1 MFIFVTLLPI
11 TLYGILLYNKS
22 SEIIQDKVN
31 LSISEALTQISTS
44 INEKIEKVRNDSIE
58 ISYLEEIQDV
68 LINYNDYN
76 ERMKNKVKIAV
87 TDKMSKKYV
96 FDNIV
101 SEITLYTLT

>member
-44 INEKIEKVRNDSIE
+44 INEKIENNHDTGKHTYRDTRIE
-58 ISYLEEIQDV
+58 QRYFTSYLHYDSPFNEIP
-68 LINYNDYN
+68 
-76 ERMKNKVKIAV
+76 
-87 TDKMSKKYV
+87 
-96 FDNIV
+96 
-101 SEITLYTLT
+101 

>member
-44 INEKIEKVRNDSIE
+44 TV
-58 ISYLEEIQDV
+58 SYTHL
-68 LINYNDYN
+68 
-76 ERMKNKVKIAV
+76 
-87 TDKMSKKYV
+87 
-96 FDNIV
+96 
-101 SEITLYTLT
+101 TLPTNSLV

>member
-44 INEKIEKVRNDSIE
+44 INEKIEKVRNDCIFRS
-58 ISYLEEIQDV
+58 LRARCTV
-68 LINYNDYN
+68 N
-76 ERMKNKVKIAV
+76 
-87 TDKMSKKYV
+87 
-96 FDNIV
+96 V
-101 SEITLYTLT
+101 SNRSGD

>member
-44 INEKIEKVRNDSIE
+44 INEKIENGVRI
-58 ISYLEEIQDV
+58 
-68 LINYNDYN
+68 
-76 ERMKNKVKIAV
+76 
-87 TDKMSKKYV
+87 
-96 FDNIV
+96 
-101 SEITLYTLT
+101 